1 MGKSISKIKNCTT
14 IQIDE
19 NSNEIQNNEKK
30 VNTKIDKSVDTK
42 DLVSLVDFKK
52 IINLIIIYNKEI
64 NKENKIENKIEIKDE
79 NKIEIKDENKIEINE
94 DEYKEENEE
103 KIEYNE
109 DDSNVKKYKQYE
121 NIIQMIQSPFS
132 KDNELP

>member
-79 NKIEIKDENKIEINE
+79 NKIEINE

>member
-64 NKENKIENKIEIKDE
+64 NKENKIENKIEIKD
-79 NKIEIKDENKIEINE
+79 
-94 DEYKEENEE
+94 
-103 KIEYNE
+103 
-109 DDSNVKKYKQYE
+109 
-121 NIIQMIQSPFS
+121 
-132 KDNELP
+132 

>member
-64 NKENKIENKIEIKDE
+64 KKENKIE